1 MRIVLDSDVIIAG
14 LISSKG
20 AGRFI
25 LKEFL
30 HRKDFVF
37 LSTVL
42 QIKEIKKVFKRDKF
56 VWKIEEKLWMKFKN
70 KTLKVN
76 PVNIKKFYPYVF
88 DKKDAYILAAAV
100 CGKACFLVT
109 YNLRNYFIE
118 KIKEDFDILVFN
130 PGYLIQF
137 CRQQELV

>member
-1 MRIVLDSDVIIAG
+1 MRIVLDSDVVIAG

-88 DKKDAYILAAAV
+88 DKKNAHILAAAV
-100 CGKACFLVT
+100 FGKACFLVT
-109 YNLRNYFIE
+109 YNLRDYFIE
-118 KIKEDFDILVFN
+118 KIKKDFDILVFN